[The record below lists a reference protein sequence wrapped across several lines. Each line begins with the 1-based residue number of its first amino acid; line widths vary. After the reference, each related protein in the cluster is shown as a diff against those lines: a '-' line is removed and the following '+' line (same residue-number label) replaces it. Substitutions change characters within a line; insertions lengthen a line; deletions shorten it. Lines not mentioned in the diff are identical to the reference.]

1 MCNLMKI
8 AIVVLLVFLIFQPS
22 FPKEKSVYIKMVKMA
37 GGGVSKRVPLLYG

>member
-8 AIVVLLVFLIFQPS
+8 AIVVLFFYFFIFQPS

-37 GGGVSKRVPLLYG
+37 GGGGVQN

>member
-37 GGGVSKRVPLLYG
+37 GGVSKRVPLLYG